1 MSLMFRKQ
9 YRTPWRSLLLV
20 ALASAT
26 GCVVTV
32 TTRVPECPSWS
43 DRAIIEYDAAQGY
56 EPAIDG
62 DMLAEAPDYP
72 GLDAQIGELLRVCDA
87 LKAANGERN
96 GCDPST
102 WSGWSSI
109 VLSLDC
115 DR

>member
-1 MSLMFRKQ
+1 M
-9 YRTPWRSLLLV
+9 